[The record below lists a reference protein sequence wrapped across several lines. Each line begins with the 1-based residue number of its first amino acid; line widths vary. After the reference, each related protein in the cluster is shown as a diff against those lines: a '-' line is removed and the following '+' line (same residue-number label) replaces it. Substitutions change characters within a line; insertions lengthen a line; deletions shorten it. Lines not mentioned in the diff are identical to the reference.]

1 MDFMTTEIRSFY
13 SLKELRDNIIEAINQ
28 YQAMK
33 EEYSQWLGSFLRTA
47 ETSHGKEEW
56 FKQMTLLQKT
66 LRSGKGGKKE
76 KTKKQTT
83 STEWIPY
90 RDIALSTSEQGEAEI
105 LFEAIE
111 EIDKKIEQLEKAKTT
126 IEELEKSGLGKNIL
140 YLTFLLDGVPQKIV
154 LRHKKGEE
162 IAEKFQFAIKFSTT
176 NQ

>member
-1 MDFMTTEIRSFY
+1 MVTEIRSFY
-13 SLKELRDNIIEAINQ
+13 SLKELRDNILEEINQ

-66 LRSGKGGKKE
+66 LKSGKGKKE
-76 KTKKQTT
+76 KPKKQTT

-126 IEELEKSGLGKNIL
+126 IEELEKTGLGKNIL
-140 YLTFLLDGVPQKIV
+140 YITYLRDGIPQKIV
-154 LRHKKGEE
+154 LHYKKGEE
-162 IAEKFQFAIKFSTT
+162 IAEKFQFAIKFSTAS
-176 NQ
+176 Q